1 MSLPDGAFPRLNA
14 SMVQSGQWNNSIAS
28 VIGKSLSFD
37 GASILEFE
45 CVDGGKINVNVDPN
59 AFTFVP
65 GRVMEVMGSIND
77 DGSIQVRVVSGIIIC
92 DMNGSYHV
100 SCEPYVIVANK
111 NHVKLY

>member
-28 VIGKSLSFD
+28 VIGKSLTFD

-77 DGSIQVRVVSGIIIC
+77 DGSIQVRVVSGIITC
-92 DMNGSYHV
+92 DMNGSYHG
-100 SCEPYVIVANK
+100 
-111 NHVKLY
+111 HVNLMSLLK

>member
-45 CVDGGKINVNVDPN
+45 CVDGGKINVNVDPS

-65 GRVMEVMGSIND
+65 DRVMEVMGSINE

-92 DMNGSYHV
+92 DMNGSYV
-100 SCEPYVIVANK
+100 SCVM
-111 NHVKLY
+111 

>member
-45 CVDGGKINVNVDPN
+45 CVDGGKINVNVDPS

-77 DGSIQVRVVSGIIIC
+77 DGSIQVRVVSGNNLRYECFI
-92 DMNGSYHV
+92 SV
-100 SCEPYVIVANK
+100 SCEPYVIVE
-111 NHVKLY
+111 